1 MEKLSRTNMEITLAI
16 IAFLTPPILAVGIP
30 VGYYARHNYGR
41 LAARGE
47 VRRALFKAAR
57 NRRWKW
63 INNYI
68 NSQLALPDSSL
79 RPLLSKTARRLI
91 DLQTALG
98 PENPLPAPLRET
110 AQTQINAAF
119 DALFHACARLSIVG
133 KQRIHAE
140 SLRPEIA
147 LEAANLQQ
155 LLEATEAASVELAR
169 LTMLSHRD
177 KAPAVSAQFG
187 QLGWAAREL
196 RRLEI

>member
-1 MEKLSRTNMEITLAI
+1 MEIYLAI
-16 IAFLTPPILAVGIP
+16 IAFLAPPILGVWFP
-30 VGYYARHNYGR
+30 VRYFARHNYSR

-47 VRRALFKAAR
+47 VRRALFKAAK
-57 NRRWKW
+57 NRRFKW
-63 INNYI
+63 ILGYI
-68 NSQLALPDSSL
+68 HHQLALPDPGL
-79 RPLLSKTARRLI
+79 RPHLARAAQRLI

-119 DALFHACARLSIVG
+119 DALFHACGRLSIVG
-133 KQRIHAE
+133 RQGIPADA
-140 SLRPEIA
+140 LRPEIE
-147 LEAANLQQ
+147 LEIANLKQ

-169 LTMLSHRD
+169 LTLLSHRD

-187 QLGWAAREL
+187 QLGWAAGEL

>member
-1 MEKLSRTNMEITLAI
+1 MEVYLAI
-16 IAFLTPPILAVGIP
+16 IAFLTPPVLAVAVP

-63 INNYI
+63 IGEY
-68 NSQLALPDSSL
+68 LHYKLVLPDPAL
-79 RPLLSKTARRLI
+79 RPHLTLAAQRLI
-91 DLQTALG
+91 DLQNALG
-98 PENPLPAPLRET
+98 PENPLPVPLRHN

-119 DALFHACARLSIVG
+119 DALFHACGRLSIVG
-133 KQRIHAE
+133 NQRINADE
-140 SLRPEIA
+140 LRPEIE
-147 LEAANLQQ
+147 LEIANLQQ
-155 LLEATEAASVELAR
+155 LLQATEAASIELAR

-187 QLGWAAREL
+187 QLGWAAGEL

>member
-1 MEKLSRTNMEITLAI
+1 MEIYLAI
-16 IAFLTPPILAVGIP
+16 IAFLTPPILAVWLP
-30 VGYYARHNYGR
+30 VGYFARHNYGR

-57 NRRWKW
+57 NRRFKW
-63 INNYI
+63 IIGYI
-68 NSQLALPDSSL
+68 HNQLALPDASL
-79 RPLLSKTARRLI
+79 RPLLARAAQRLI
-91 DLQTALG
+91 DLQSALG

-119 DALFHACARLSIVG
+119 DALFHACGRLSIVG
-133 KQRIHAE
+133 RQGISADA
-140 SLRPEIA
+140 LRPEIE
-147 LEAANLQQ
+147 LEIANLQQ

-169 LTMLSHRD
+169 LTMLSGRD

-187 QLGWAAREL
+187 QLGWAAGEL

>member
-1 MEKLSRTNMEITLAI
+1 MEIYLAI
-16 IAFLTPPILAVGIP
+16 IAFLAPPTLAIYIP
-30 VGYYARHNYGR
+30 ASYFARHNYGR

-57 NRRWKW
+57 NRRWNW
-63 INNYI
+63 ITGYINN
-68 NSQLALPDSSL
+68 QLALPDTNL
-79 RPLLSKTARRLI
+79 RPLLSRAAQRLI
-91 DLQTALG
+91 ALQNALG

-119 DALFHACARLSIVG
+119 DALFHACGRLSIVG
-133 KQRIHAE
+133 QQGIDAE
-140 SLRPEIA
+140 SLRPEIE

-169 LTMLSHRD
+169 LTLLSGRD

-187 QLGWAAREL
+187 QLGWAAGEL

>member
-1 MEKLSRTNMEITLAI
+1 MEIYLAI
-16 IAFLTPPILAVGIP
+16 IVFLGPPTVAVGAP
-30 VGYYARHNYGR
+30 VVYFARHNYGR

-47 VRRALFKAAR
+47 VRRALTKAAR

-63 INNYI
+63 ILNYI
-68 NSQLALPDSSL
+68 QTQLALPDPNL
-79 RPLLSKTARRLI
+79 RPLLATAAQRLI

-98 PENPLPAPLRET
+98 PDNPLPTPLRET
-110 AQTQINAAF
+110 AQTQTNAAF

-133 KQRIHAE
+133 RQRIHAE
-140 SLRPEIA
+140 ALRPEIEV
-147 LEAANLQQ
+147 EAANLRQ

-169 LTMLSHRD
+169 LTLLSGRD

-187 QLGWAAREL
+187 QLGWAAGEL

>member
-1 MEKLSRTNMEITLAI
+1 MEIYLAI
-16 IAFLTPPILAVGIP
+16 IAFLTPPVLAVAVPI
-30 VGYYARHNYGR
+30 GYFARHNYGR

-63 INNYI
+63 IGEYI
-68 NSQLALPDSSL
+68 HYKLALPDPDL
-79 RPLLSKTARRLI
+79 RPLLTQAAQRLI
-91 DLQTALG
+91 ELQSALG
-98 PENPLPAPLRET
+98 PENPLPAPLRHN

-119 DALFHACARLSIVG
+119 DALFHACGRLSIVG
-133 KQRIHAE
+133 NQRIDAE
-140 SLRPEIA
+140 ELRPEIE
-147 LEAANLQQ
+147 LEIANLQQ
-155 LLEATEAASVELAR
+155 LLQATQAASVELAR

-187 QLGWAAREL
+187 QLGWAAGEL

>member
-1 MEKLSRTNMEITLAI
+1 MEIYLAI
-16 IAFLTPPILAVGIP
+16 IAFLAPPVVAVVVP
-30 VGYYARHNYGR
+30 VGYFARHNYGR

-57 NRRWKW
+57 NRRWGW
-63 INNYI
+63 ILKYI
-68 NSQLALPDSSL
+68 NTQLALPDSSL
-79 RPLLSKTARRLI
+79 RPLLSRAAQRLI
-91 DLQTALG
+91 DLQNALG

-110 AQTQINAAF
+110 AQIQINAAF
-119 DALFHACARLSIVG
+119 DALFYACARLSIVG
-133 KQRIHAE
+133 KQRISAHD
-140 SLRPEIA
+140 LRPEIE

-169 LTMLSHRD
+169 LTMLSGRD

-187 QLGWAAREL
+187 QLGWAAGEL

>member
-1 MEKLSRTNMEITLAI
+1 MEIYLAI
-16 IAFLTPPILAVGIP
+16 IAFLAPPTLVVWIP
-30 VGYYARHNYGR
+30 VSYFARHNYSR

-57 NRRWKW
+57 NRRWNW
-63 INNYI
+63 ITGYI
-68 NSQLALPDSSL
+68 NHQLALPDPAL
-79 RPLLSKTARRLI
+79 RPLLATATQKLI
-91 DLQTALG
+91 DLQSALG
-98 PENPLPAPLRET
+98 PENPLPAPLRAT

-119 DALFHACARLSIVG
+119 DALFHACGRLSIVG
-133 KQRIHAE
+133 KQRIDAQA
-140 SLRPEIA
+140 LRPEIE

-169 LTMLSHRD
+169 LTMLSGRD

-187 QLGWAAREL
+187 QLGWAAGEL